1 MRRRRILRKG
11 DSGTKTSPPIH
22 LGVRAPKGVAEPV
35 DILEFGI
42 SGSSKALPG
51 RQERRAIMR
60 QERPGSRDHVVP
72 RHPDNAVT
80 SGRVHQMVRSQDWAS
95 PGSAFKPPYLK
106 IKCSRANIGS

>member
-1 MRRRRILRKG
+1 MRWRGILREG
-11 DSGTKTSPPIH
+11 DSRTKTSPPIH
-22 LGVRAPKGVAEPV
+22 VRVRAPKGVAEPV
-35 DILEFGI
+35 DKLQLGIFG
-42 SGSSKALPG
+42 SGKALPG
-51 RQERRAIMR
+51 RQERRAIVR
-60 QERPGSRDHVVP
+60 QERPGSRDHIVP